1 MLQPTLFR
9 EVIEKNCNA
18 LLYFLRG
25 KINVF
30 INMKSFAAMLD
41 VLKAGCVDY
50 ITGFIQKCHFDI
62 WHGELNKGVASSLE
76 HYDSCL

>member
-18 LLYFLRG
+18 LLYFLYG

-30 INMKSFAAMLD
+30 IIMKSFAAMLD
-41 VLKAGCVDY
+41 VLKAGYVD
-50 ITGFIQKCHFDI
+50 
-62 WHGELNKGVASSLE
+62 
-76 HYDSCL
+76 